1 MKEER
6 VHHLENDKD
15 LLAKKKEQK
24 QNYTGE
30 ETTNQGEIENMEKEL
45 DQQHKDLEELLNVQR
60 LQLIRNYDY
69 KMKNLQEELELR
81 MKVEIHEIEERK
93 NQHINELMKNHEEA
107 FREMKE
113 YYNDITRENLEL
125 IRMHREKL
133 IDIRNQIEQNSI
145 TVEHLKGE
153 MEKLKRPLANA
164 ITERDSLQKQLAN
177 YNKNVM
183 AIRNAKARLQVLK
196 NKEVEVKQN
205 RATLEEKFIQVQKEK
220 DDMQAKFEIAIDQ
233 LRSKANYKNQILDEV
248 LAVRQAE
255 LDKKDVQLR
264 ELVQRSGL
272 DQGTVDEICK
282 KMEEAIEAK
291 NSIIRNLRYSMAH
304 ATKAYNDAIRVYEA
318 KLVEFGIPAEELGL
332 ELLET
337 QTSNMPAGLVAA

>member
-6 VHHLENDKD
+6 VHHTDKD
-15 LLAKKKEQK
+15 KEMLKDKKKYKDDYIKDEIQ
-24 QNYTGE
+24 
-30 ETTNQGEIENMEKEL
+30 NQGDIDNREKEL
-45 DQQHKDLEELLNVQR
+45 DQNLKELEKALNIQRVNLIAQYEMKLKEL
-60 LQLIRNYDY
+60 
-69 KMKNLQEELELR
+69 KEELELR

-93 NQHINELMKNHEEA
+93 NQHINDLMKNHEEA

-113 YYNDITRENLEL
+113 YHNDITRENLEL
-125 IRMHREKL
+125 IRMSKEKL
-133 IDIRNQIEQNSI
+133 VDIRNQIETNQV
-145 TVEHLKGE
+145 TVEHLR
-153 MEKLKRPLANA
+153 LKMIELKIPLANA
-164 ITERDSLQKQLAN
+164 ITARDSLKKQLAN
-177 YNKNVM
+177 YNKDVM
-183 AIRNAKARLQVLK
+183 ALRNAKARLQVLK
-196 NKEVEVKQN
+196 NKEKQCKSD
-205 RATLEEKFIQVQKEK
+205 RAELEEKFLQVEKEK
-220 DDMQAKFEIAIDQ
+220 RDMYQKFEIAIDQ
-233 LRSKANYKNQILDEV
+233 LRSRANHKNKTLDEV
-248 LAVRQAE
+248 LAIRQNE
-255 LDKKDVQLR
+255 LMKKEDQLR

-272 DQGTVDEICK
+272 DQQTVDEICK

>member
-1 MKEER
+1 
-6 VHHLENDKD
+6 
-15 LLAKKKEQK
+15 
-24 QNYTGE
+24 
-30 ETTNQGEIENMEKEL
+30 
-45 DQQHKDLEELLNVQR
+45 
-60 LQLIRNYDY
+60 
-69 KMKNLQEELELR
+69 

-107 FREMKE
+107 FKEMKE
-113 YYNDITRENLEL
+113 YYNNITRENLEL
-125 IRMHREKL
+125 IRMHKEKL
-133 IDIRNQIEQNSI
+133 QDIKHQIEQNKT
-145 TVEHLKGE
+145 TVEHLEQK
-153 MEKLKRPLANA
+153 MEELKKPLQQAVRS
-164 ITERDSLQKQLAN
+164 RDNLKKQLFN
-177 YNKNVM
+177 FNKDVM
-183 AIRNAKARLQVLK
+183 ALRNAKARLQVLI
-196 NKEVEVKQN
+196 NKEKECKQN
-205 RATLEEKFIQVQKEK
+205 RAELEEKFIQIEKEK
-220 DDMQAKFEIAIDQ
+220 SDINNKFELAIEQ
-233 LRSKANYKNQILDEV
+233 LRSKANYKNQMLDEI

-255 LDKKDVQLR
+255 LEKKEVQLR

-332 ELLET
+332 ELLQT